1 MITLAC
7 SLGNADQ
14 LRYMLSYGNQ
24 EVGIKRNEL
33 EVVYYTE
40 SDGHHWL
47 CPRKQDSIIIH
58 LKYTWKL
65 GLKLF
70 PWKERRVGPIPAS
83 TPPSP
88 TPLHTHTHAHTHTVY
103 HQAKG
108 FQILFNSVII
118 SFVFQLHL
126 PLTYKSNSQT
136 YHLYIQN
143 KNSNFPYIFIG
154 IEWLIYK
161 EFSFTSITGIRENKH
176 MFLSIIL
183 LLHPLNTY
191 FLWKHRQK
199 IQVIMCYSIC
209 SLTFIVQLYLFNNSS
224 IFRKIKSLILYLWC
238 GKFVIMLD

>member
-14 LRYMLSYGNQ
+14 LWYMLSYGNQ

-88 TPLHTHTHAHTHTVY
+88 TGPNATPGL
-103 HQAKG
+103 
-108 FQILFNSVII
+108 LI
-118 SFVFQLHL
+118 S
-126 PLTYKSNSQT
+126 
-136 YHLYIQN
+136 
-143 KNSNFPYIFIG
+143 
-154 IEWLIYK
+154 
-161 EFSFTSITGIRENKH
+161 
-176 MFLSIIL
+176 L
-183 LLHPLNTY
+183 LAAT
-191 FLWKHRQK
+191 
-199 IQVIMCYSIC
+199 
-209 SLTFIVQLYLFNNSS
+209 
-224 IFRKIKSLILYLWC
+224 
-238 GKFVIMLD
+238 